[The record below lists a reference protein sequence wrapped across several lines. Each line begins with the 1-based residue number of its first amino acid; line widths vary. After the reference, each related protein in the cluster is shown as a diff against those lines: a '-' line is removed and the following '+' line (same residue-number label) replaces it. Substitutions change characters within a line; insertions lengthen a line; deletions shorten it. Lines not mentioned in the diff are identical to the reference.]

1 MKGLKGLIGVFI
13 GLTCVIVTLGVSS
26 LFVKDTGAIYNMKG
40 GEFLLSPLG
49 MSIGWII
56 SSGVLVIL
64 FSMQFILGFTKK
76 KIILFSV
83 FFALHI
89 IGVIALFLVKNLT
102 FSFLIIC
109 IILMLY
115 LRVISG
121 LKGRYPKFFIL
132 FWLNFLWICMILAQN
147 YLLLIFN

>member
-13 GLTCVIVTLGVSS
+13 GLTCVIFTLGVSS
-26 LFVKDTGAIYNMKG
+26 LVVKDTNALYNMKG
-40 GEFLLSPLG
+40 GEFLLPPLG
-49 MSIGWII
+49 MSVGWII
-56 SSGVLVIL
+56 SSSVLVIL
-64 FSMQFILGFTKK
+64 FSMQFIVGFTKPK
-76 KIILFSV
+76 TILFSL

-89 IGVIALFLVKNLT
+89 IGAACLFLVKNLT

-109 IILMLY
+109 IILLLY

-132 FWLNFLWICMILAQN
+132 FLLNFLWICVILAQN